1 MIYTL
6 VEIVAIIRL
15 KTLIGVAFMK
25 KELNLLPYPKKVEL
39 GKGMLNIQNC
49 VVLCEKWDRKS
60 IFISDFIIERA
71 LENCSLSPSSSFEM
85 IEGKT
90 VIKFI
95 WDASLEEEEYRIK
108 IDEEGVIITHST
120 DRGRFYGAV
129 TFCQLISKEGNV
141 PFVSISDKPDYKIR
155 GISDD
160 ISRGQISTM
169 DNFKKVIRNLAMMK
183 INSYFLYIEDMIRFD
198 ENPRIGLGRG
208 AFTKAEIQELVAYAR
223 NYEID
228 IIPLFE
234 SLGHQDNMVKLPE
247 YQDMCEGP
255 GSFSFAPTD
264 SRTLRLME
272 RFYKE
277 LAEIFPST
285 VIFAGM
291 DETND
296 IGTGKSH
303 DEVSKIGYAKLYAD
317 YYNGLNKIAK
327 KLGKKLWIYGTLAI
341 DYPEALDLMDK
352 DIVLVNYTFYGPN
365 EGLDWWDNLYTYMPI
380 IVEKG
385 FEEVVSPGIWNWKMI
400 FPNNVMARKN
410 IAELNKEGIEKG
422 CMGTFASSW
431 CDEGGENLREYNYYS
446 YAMQSEYSWNA
457 KEPVDE
463 IVVAKAFG
471 QQFFGTPLMGE
482 AIYNLGKAENSFG
495 NLMYYSLWGDKESNP
510 LFVTTP
516 DEKGDVS
523 QMSKLR
529 PAATECADKYFEIL
543 DKCKNDITKNFD
555 NVQYLSF
562 AAKRVYYVMEYT
574 KTLEQDASN
583 QDFTELYKKLIKE
596 MISLRDEFE
605 LLWKKSCR
613 VEGLDHNLNRINN
626 HINEL
631 KSKIN

>member
-1 MIYTL
+1 MN
-6 VEIVAIIRL
+6 R
-15 KTLIGVAFMK
+15 
-25 KELNLLPYPKKVEL
+25 ELNLLPYPKKVEL

-71 LENCSLSPSSSFEM
+71 LENCSFSPLTSFEM
-85 IEGKT
+85 LEGKSY
-90 VIKFI
+90 IKFV
-95 WDASLEEEEYRIK
+95 WDPSLEEEEYGIN
-108 IDEEGVIITHST
+108 IDKEGAIITYST

-129 TFCQLISKEGNV
+129 TFCQLITKEGNV
-141 PFVSISDKPDYKIR
+141 PFVLISDKPDYKIR

-183 INSYFLYIEDMIRFD
+183 INSYFLYIEDMICFD
-198 ENPRIGLGRG
+198 ENPRIGMGRG

-303 DEVSKIGYAKLYAD
+303 DEVEKIGYAKLYAD

-365 EGLDWWDNLYTYMPI
+365 EGLEWWDNLYTYMPI

-385 FEEVVSPGIWNWKMI
+385 FEEVVSPGIWNWKMV

-471 QQFFGTPLMGE
+471 QQFFGTSLMGE
-482 AIYNLGKAENSFG
+482 AIYNLGKAENSFD

-516 DEKGDVS
+516 DAKGDVS

-529 PAATECADKYFEIL
+529 PAAIECADKYFELL
-543 DKCKNDITKNFD
+543 DKCQNDITKNFD
-555 NVQYLSF
+555 NIQYLSF
-562 AAKRVYYVMEYT
+562 AAKRVYYIMEYT
-574 KTLEQDASN
+574 KTLEQDASDK
-583 QDFTELYKKLIKE
+583 DFTELYKKLVKE
-596 MISLRDEFE
+596 MTSLRDEFE